1 MPQWAKG
8 SSVAAAVV
16 LLTAAAQIQS
26 LTWELPYIMG
36 VAIKKKKETNSVYQ
50 PKKVLLLITSIYPPR
65 YKNEAPWRHN
75 FSV

>member
-36 VAIKKKKETNSVYQ
+36 VAIKKKKQTVFTNLRKSY
-50 PKKVLLLITSIYPPR
+50 
-65 YKNEAPWRHN
+65 
-75 FSV
+75 F